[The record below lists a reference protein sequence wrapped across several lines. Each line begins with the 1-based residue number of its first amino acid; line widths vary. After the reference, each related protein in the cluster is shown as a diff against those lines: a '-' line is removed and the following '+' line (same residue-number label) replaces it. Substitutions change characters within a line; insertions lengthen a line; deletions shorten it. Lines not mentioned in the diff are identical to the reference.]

1 MQSFALKQASLC
13 VSRRDVAQFLPPVDS
28 SPIGRAETMSNR
40 KPLGKDAATRPVG
53 KPRGRN
59 GGRKPD
65 AATARSKEVA
75 NLIAEGKRYI
85 LDGGQPLPKDA
96 TPLDVMLAAMRAAYD
111 RAGPEVASQFAA
123 MAAPYLHAKIA
134 QMELRGN
141 RDQPVQI
148 TFAWAGDTNGI

>member
-1 MQSFALKQASLC
+1 MTKPKALK
-13 VSRRDVAQFLPPVDS
+13 
-28 SPIGRAETMSNR
+28 N
-40 KPLGKDAATRPVG
+40 AAAPKG

-65 AATARSKEVA
+65 AATQRSKEIA

-96 TPLDVMLAAMRAAYD
+96 TPLDVMLAAMRSAYD
-111 RAGPEVASQFAA
+111 RAGPEAAAVFAKE
-123 MAAPYLHAKIA
+123 AAPYLHAKIA

-141 RDQPVQI
+141 KDAPMRLV
-148 TFAWAGDTNGI
+148 FAWTNEIPTVSEQ